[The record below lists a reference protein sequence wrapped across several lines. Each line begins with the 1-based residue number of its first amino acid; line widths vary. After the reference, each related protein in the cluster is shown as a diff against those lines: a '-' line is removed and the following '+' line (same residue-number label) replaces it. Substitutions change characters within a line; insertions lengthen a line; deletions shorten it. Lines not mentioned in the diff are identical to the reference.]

1 MDNAHIVVYVSNMGK
16 RRTALSKKTTF
27 AKKSPKRLAA
37 KKKMLEEKAMRPAD
51 RKKARAKQ

>member
-1 MDNAHIVVYVSNMGK
+1 MGK

-27 AKKSPKRLAA
+27 AKKSTKRLVA
-37 KKKMLEEKAMRPAD
+37 KKKMLEIKAMRPAD